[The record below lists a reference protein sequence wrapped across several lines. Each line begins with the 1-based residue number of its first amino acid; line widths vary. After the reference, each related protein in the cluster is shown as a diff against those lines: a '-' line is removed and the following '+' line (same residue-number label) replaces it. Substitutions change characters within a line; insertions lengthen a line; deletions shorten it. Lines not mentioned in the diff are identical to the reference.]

1 MLDESQAANER
12 KALVF
17 GYNDSCPP
25 SSKQSLIKGWKI
37 CNVLELYM
45 NTELRV
51 AVGVM
56 RAYFE
61 PSISIALMKYSSCSS
76 WRVNIKG
83 NSRTV
88 KQDEDPVDPT
98 TEYVPEGIL

>member
-1 MLDESQAANER
+1 
-12 KALVF
+12 
-17 GYNDSCPP
+17 
-25 SSKQSLIKGWKI
+25 
-37 CNVLELYM
+37 M

-56 RAYFE
+56 RAYSE
-61 PSISIALMKYSSCSS
+61 PAIALMKYPSCSS
-76 WRVNIKG
+76 WRVNING